1 MNTDSPSNFRV
12 ALDSNFRDVNG
23 NALYPDFDLT
33 PLNQEAELSWNYVD
47 LGEVVSGDALLDYD
61 ALVLLLPRFTGESVP
76 SDGKLALVARFGVGY
91 DTVDQ
96 EVCNQ
101 NGIVLT
107 NTPDAVRRPVAVSI
121 MTLMLAL
128 SGKLFI
134 KDRITRGADRTWSE
148 RAEHMGVG
156 LVGKTLGSLG
166 FGSIAGEM
174 FRMASVY
181 GMQHIAH
188 DPFRNREI
196 NQDLDVTMVELEQLF
211 RESDVLCINCD
222 LNPGTEGLVD
232 TRLLSLMKPNAFLI
246 NTARGPIV
254 NQRDL
259 TEVLQKKK
267 IAGAGLDVLE
277 KEPPDPEDP
286 ILSLDNVI
294 LAPHALAWT
303 DQLFAA
309 IGRSVIESVLSIKNG
324 IIPENS
330 VNREVLQKP
339 IFRQKLEH
347 YRSRS

>member
-121 MTLMLAL
+121 MTLMIAL

-134 KDRITRGADRTWSE
+134 KDRITRRCRSN
-148 RAEHMGVG
+148 
-156 LVGKTLGSLG
+156 LVST
-166 FGSIAGEM
+166 F
-174 FRMASVY
+174 
-181 GMQHIAH
+181 
-188 DPFRNREI
+188 
-196 NQDLDVTMVELEQLF
+196 
-211 RESDVLCINCD
+211 
-222 LNPGTEGLVD
+222 
-232 TRLLSLMKPNAFLI
+232 
-246 NTARGPIV
+246 
-254 NQRDL
+254 
-259 TEVLQKKK
+259 
-267 IAGAGLDVLE
+267 
-277 KEPPDPEDP
+277 
-286 ILSLDNVI
+286 
-294 LAPHALAWT
+294 
-303 DQLFAA
+303 
-309 IGRSVIESVLSIKNG
+309 
-324 IIPENS
+324 
-330 VNREVLQKP
+330 
-339 IFRQKLEH
+339 
-347 YRSRS
+347 

>member
-128 SGKLFI
+128 SGKLLSKTVSPEVQI
-134 KDRITRGADRTWSE
+134 E
-148 RAEHMGVG
+148 PG
-156 LVGKTLGSLG
+156 L
-166 FGSIAGEM
+166 
-174 FRMASVY
+174 
-181 GMQHIAH
+181 
-188 DPFRNREI
+188 N
-196 NQDLDVTMVELEQLF
+196 
-211 RESDVLCINCD
+211 
-222 LNPGTEGLVD
+222 
-232 TRLLSLMKPNAFLI
+232 
-246 NTARGPIV
+246 
-254 NQRDL
+254 
-259 TEVLQKKK
+259 
-267 IAGAGLDVLE
+267 
-277 KEPPDPEDP
+277 
-286 ILSLDNVI
+286 
-294 LAPHALAWT
+294 
-303 DQLFAA
+303 
-309 IGRSVIESVLSIKNG
+309 VLSIWVWAWWGK
-324 IIPENS
+324 PS
-330 VNREVLQKP
+330 VLWDSEASPGRCSGWLRSMECS
-339 IFRQKLEH
+339 ISHMIHLEI
-347 YRSRS
+347 RKSIRILM